1 MTKVTRRR
9 ALQLVALSALGST
22 VSDKIAFAQGASAK
36 WDMPTPYA
44 DGNFHTRNVREFVAE
59 IAKETSAA
67 LDITVHSNGS
77 LLKLPEI
84 KRGVQTGQ
92 VQAGETL
99 VSTLANEDAIFGF
112 DSIPG
117 VATSYAQSRKLYM
130 AARPFLEKR
139 FERQGMVMLFSVA
152 WPPQGIYAKKDLASL
167 ADLKGAKF
175 RAYNPATARFAE
187 LIGASP
193 VTIQAAEIAQAF
205 RTGVIDA
212 MITSGA
218 TGVDSQAWDYLTHY
232 YDLSAF
238 LPQTSFW

>member
-22 VSDKIAFAQGASAK
+22 VSGKIAFAQGASAK
-36 WDMPTPYA
+36 WDMPTPHA

-59 IAKETSAA
+59 IAKEPSGA

-117 VATSYAQSRKLYM
+117 VATSYAQSRKLYT

-139 FERQGMVMLFSVA
+139 FEKQGMVMLFSVA

-167 ADLKGAKF
+167 ADLRVRNSAPIIRQP
-175 RAYNPATARFAE
+175 RALPSSSARLRSPSRPLKSPRRSAPA
-187 LIGASP
+187 
-193 VTIQAAEIAQAF
+193 
-205 RTGVIDA
+205 
-212 MITSGA
+212 
-218 TGVDSQAWDYLTHY
+218 
-232 YDLSAF
+232 
-238 LPQTSFW
+238 